1 MTEREVG
8 QVKFFDHKKGFGFID
23 VLKPDSDYYGQE
35 VFFHFSEIN
44 CKSQFKKV
52 IPGEIV
58 SFVVSNKDGDE
69 SRKVC
74 VDITGVYNAVMLVD
88 NDSFVY
94 KVNKKRPFRPA
105 DNDVEESAAE
115 ADEER

>member
-1 MTEREVG
+1 MTEREIG

-44 CKSQFKKV
+44 CKSSFKKV

-58 SFVVSNKDGDE
+58 SFHVSNKEGDE
-69 SRKVC
+69 SKKVC
-74 VDITGVYNAVMLVD
+74 TDITGVYNAVMLVD

-94 KVNKKRPFRPA
+94 KVNKKRSFRP
-105 DNDVEESAAE
+105 DSQVDGEHVV
-115 ADEER
+115 DEER

>member
-1 MTEREVG
+1 MTEREVV

-58 SFVVSNKDGDE
+58 SFVVSNKEGDDKK
-69 SRKVC
+69 KVC
-74 VDITGVYNAVMLVD
+74 TDITGVYNAVMLVD

-94 KVNKKRPFRPA
+94 KVNKKRPFRP
-105 DNDVEESAAE
+105 DDDEPAAE